1 MNPMEKMNATRRSWW
16 QGLANPARFMQLS
29 ARILPLLSV
38 VTVAVLLFGLFL
50 AWRAPEDYQQGI
62 TVKIMFIHVPFA
74 WLAMMCYSLMTCSA
88 AGILLWRHP
97 LAEVALKTAVPIG
110 AVFTALAL
118 VTGSLW
124 GRPTWGTWWEWDA
137 RLTSMFILLLI
148 YLGIFALSRAFES
161 AAMSAR
167 AAAILT
173 IVGFIN
179 IPVIKF
185 SVEWWNTL
193 HQPSS
198 LFRKGGSAI
207 DTSLLIPLLV
217 MAAAFTLVFITFHL
231 IAMRNE
237 ILRRR
242 VIAMQQLAAWQ
253 PTQKTMPRQP

>member
-1 MNPMEKMNATRRSWW
+1 MKKTTETKCNWW

-29 ARILPLLSV
+29 EKILPPLSII
-38 VTVAVLLFGLFL
+38 TMIALVLGLYL
-50 AWRAPEDYQQGI
+50 AFQAPADYQQGI

-74 WLAMMCYSLMTCSA
+74 WLAMLCYMLMTFSA
-88 AGILLWRHP
+88 IGTLLWHHP
-97 LAEVALKTAVPIG
+97 LADAALKTAAPIG

-118 VTGSLW
+118 ITGSLW

-148 YLGIFALSRAFES
+148 YLGIFALSRAFETT
-161 AAMSAR
+161 ATSAR

-193 HQPSS
+193 HQPASI
-198 LFRKGGSAI
+198 LRKGGPTI
-207 DTSLLIPLLV
+207 DPSILIPLLV
-217 MAAAFTLVFITFHL
+217 NAVAFTLVFLTFHL
-231 IAMRNE
+231 MAIQNE

-242 VIAMQQLAAWQ
+242 VIAAQRIAA
-253 PTQKTMPRQP
+253 QKPIKTDIS